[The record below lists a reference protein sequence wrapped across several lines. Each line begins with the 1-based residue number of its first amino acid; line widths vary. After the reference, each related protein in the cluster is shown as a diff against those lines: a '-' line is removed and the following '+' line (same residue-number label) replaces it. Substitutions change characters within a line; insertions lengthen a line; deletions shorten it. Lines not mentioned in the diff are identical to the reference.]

1 MAEQGQQSAYRHSY
15 ITVIPLYYRHSR
27 RPSTVIPA
35 QAGIQDDTA
44 KTSLL
49 LIGHF
54 WIPACAGMTVGD
66 DDSICDSPAAKD
78 EGPAIEQGRAG
89 NANTRYWYNSP
100 AAGNAL
106 ITPPSPELHPCLAP
120 TAKRRLMPP
129 IISA

>member
-1 MAEQGQQSAYRHSY
+1 M
-15 ITVIPLYYRHSR
+15 PLYYRHSR

-66 DDSICDSPAAKD
+66 DDFYMQTGGK
-78 EGPAIEQGRAG
+78 GRRPG
-89 NANTRYWYNSP
+89 NRTESGRQ
-100 AAGNAL
+100 
-106 ITPPSPELHPCLAP
+106 
-120 TAKRRLMPP
+120 RQDP
-129 IISA
+129 ILV